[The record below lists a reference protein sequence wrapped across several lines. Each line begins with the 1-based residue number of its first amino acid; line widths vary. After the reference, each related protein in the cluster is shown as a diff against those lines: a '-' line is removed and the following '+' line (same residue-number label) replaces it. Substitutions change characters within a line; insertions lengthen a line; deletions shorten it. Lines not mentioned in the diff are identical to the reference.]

1 MPVFL
6 GALYNAEH
14 EEIIMIQQRVKGNSP
29 LKCKRWRD
37 GVCVRLRG
45 SERESESE
53 RERERENKTITKSLS
68 NNWTFEV
75 YKHASHQPHLIDTA
89 F

>member
-6 GALYNAEH
+6 GALYNVEH

-45 SERESESE
+45 SERE
-53 RERERENKTITKSLS
+53 REREREQNYVTKLLR

>member
-37 GVCVRLRG
+37 GVCAF
-45 SERESESE
+45 ERE
-53 RERERENKTITKSLS
+53 RERERENKTM
-68 NNWTFEV
+68 
-75 YKHASHQPHLIDTA
+75 
-89 F
+89 

>member
-37 GVCVRLRG
+37 DVCVRLRG
-45 SERESESE
+45 SVRE
-53 RERERENKTITKSLS
+53 RERERTKLC
-68 NNWTFEV
+68 N
-75 YKHASHQPHLIDTA
+75 
-89 F
+89 